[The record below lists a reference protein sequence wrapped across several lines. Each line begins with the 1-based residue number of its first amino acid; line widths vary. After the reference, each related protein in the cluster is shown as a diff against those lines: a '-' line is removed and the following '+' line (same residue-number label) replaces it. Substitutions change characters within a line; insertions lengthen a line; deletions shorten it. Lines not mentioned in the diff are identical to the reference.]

1 MDPVSDDERGSAMI
15 TELTGHIL
23 SAQAVP
29 SAVLAGRTVPGNTMR
44 MMLQAVKDVSGV
56 QYERLMVKAGLK
68 HYLYELPADSWRP
81 GGTEDELLR
90 LFATVYGL
98 LGEPLTR
105 LFLLNY
111 GLLLAP
117 RLLQSDIARSLVTGI
132 SLVPEP
138 QRLGWFV
145 HALATMTG
153 RAWVRQTVS
162 EDAEAY
168 YLTPERCLVCA
179 TVPAAHAPLCSD
191 AEALYSSLAKK
202 LVGRVRIVEVE
213 CAAMGAAHCKY
224 AFYKQGVGS
233 E

>member
-1 MDPVSDDERGSAMI
+1 MI
-15 TELTGHIL
+15 TELTGNIL
-23 SAQAVP
+23 PAQAVP
-29 SAVLAGRTVPGNTMR
+29 GAVLAGRTVPGNTMR

-81 GGTEDELLR
+81 GGTEEELTR
-90 LFATVYGL
+90 LFATVYEM

-117 RLLQSDIARSLVTGI
+117 RLLQSEVARTLVAGI
-132 SLVPEP
+132 GPVAGP

-145 HALATMTG
+145 QGLALMTG

-168 YLTPERCLVCA
+168 YLTPERCLVC
-179 TVPAAHAPLCSD
+179 THVHNAHAPLCAD
-191 AEALYSSLAKK
+191 AEALYSSLAKH

-224 AFYKQGVGS
+224 AFYK
-233 E
+233 